1 MAIIEEIHWILL
13 FYQLATASGES
24 ENVVRVAGKTGKDIK
39 WQIKWLCLSMIF
51 LGPLR
56 YT

>member
-1 MAIIEEIHWILL
+1 MAIIEDFHWILL
-13 FYQLATASGES
+13 FHQLATASSES
-24 ENVVRVAGKTGKDIK
+24 ENVVHVAEKTGMDIK

-51 LGPLR
+51 LGPLK